1 MQKIHE
7 KEQQG
12 KEETE
17 KKSPEKK
24 EPGEIN
30 QKRFKIEVKE

>member
-17 KKSPEKK
+17 KRVLKK
-24 EPGEIN
+24 EPWEIN
-30 QKRFKIEVKE
+30 SKTFKIEVKE